1 MNSLFNYLIE
11 SSILMIL
18 LYSLYYFLLRNQKTF
33 TFNRF
38 YLLGSTCLALVI
50 PVLSLDFLTTQSDT
64 LNQSIAT
71 IQDWQTSNLT
81 ITEFGEDPKYSIPV
95 ILFTSVFILGILFKL
110 SRFILAFRKV
120 WMLKKSNPIFM
131 IGNTP
136 VVQVSVS
143 LPPFSFLRY
152 AFINT
157 SIFNSDSF
165 DQILAHEQVH
175 IEQKHSYDLIFIE
188 LLACFYWF
196 NPIIWMISRSIK
208 ESHEYIADQNIIN
221 YGYSS
226 LAYQTLLLEQIVIG
240 HSNKLLPHF
249 NLSFI
254 KKRITMMNTKNSK
267 TLNYLRIGTTTL
279 STLFLAL
286 VVMNCNSLIT
296 VPEITTQNDPFA
308 LMLDSREITLKDGI
322 DYSLINNDNFKG
334 FTTISFKD
342 KNPTPQTQL
351 VYTLVGQ
358 VDGEV
363 KLKGSVKVEYIKDW
377 TQIISIKDL
386 LKNSVKGDMI
396 NIEIKGLYTQEEKA
410 EKRARNERV
419 ISFMNIPIN

>member
-1 MNSLFNYLIE
+1 MNSLVNYLIE
-11 SSILMIL
+11 SSILMML
-18 LYSLYYFLLRNQKTF
+18 FYSLYYFLLRNQKTF

-38 YLLGSTCLALVI
+38 YLLVSTCLALVI
-50 PVLSLDFLTTQSDT
+50 PVLSLDFLSTQSDT
-64 LNQSIAT
+64 LNRSIVT

-81 ITEFGEDPKYSIPV
+81 VTAFGEDPKYSLPV
-95 ILFTSVFILGILFKL
+95 MILVSAFILGFLIKL

-120 WMLKKSNPIFM
+120 WMLKKNHPISMF
-131 IGNTP
+131 GNTH
-136 VVQVSVS
+136 VVQVSES
-143 LPPFSFLRY
+143 IPPFSFLKY

-157 SIFNSDSF
+157 SVFNSDSF

-175 IEQKHSYDLIFIE
+175 IRQKHSYDLIFIE

-208 ESHEYIADQNIIN
+208 ESHEYIADQNIID

-226 LAYQTLLLEQIVIG
+226 LAYQTLLLEQIVIR
-240 HSNKLLPHF
+240 HSNKLMPHF

-254 KKRITMMNTKNSK
+254 KKRITMMNTKKSK
-267 TLNYLRIGTTTL
+267 TLNFLKAGTVAFAAL
-279 STLFLAL
+279 SLTLF
-286 VVMNCNSLIT
+286 T
-296 VPEITTQNDPFA
+296 VNYHAFAKTKLSIQNNEFTI
-308 LMLDSREITLKDGI
+308 MLDTREVTLKNGI

-351 VYTLVGQ
+351 VYSLVGQ
-358 VDGEV
+358 VDGEFKV
-363 KLKGSVKVEYIKDW
+363 KGSVKVENIEDW

-386 LKNSVKGDMI
+386 IVNSEKGDML
-396 NIEIKGLYTQEEKA
+396 NIEIKGLYTEEEKA
-410 EKRARNERV
+410 EKKARDERV
-419 ISFMNIPIN
+419 IRFINIPIN